1 MSSKF
6 PATIILAGGIATRLG
21 AVSEQTPKAMMPIG
35 GKPFIDYQLRLLA
48 EQDVNEVVLSVAHLG
63 KKIEDFVG
71 DGSRYGISVKYVYD
85 GPKRLGTGGAIKAAL
100 NAVPD
105 CFGILY
111 GDTYLDIDYRPIY
124 ESFLKS
130 GKKGLMTVL
139 QNENSWDK
147 SNVLFE
153 DGEIKIYDKHH
164 PTAQM
169 RHIDY
174 GLSIMSKSCFDDYLD
189 DQAFDLS
196 EVFERTI
203 KRGEMAGFEVHKRF
217 YEIGTPESLLE
228 TEQYLIA
235 RPPKAGRPASDA
247 SRTEPEH

>member
-1 MSSKF
+1 MSSNF

-21 AVSEQTPKAMMPIG
+21 AVSEQTPKAMMPID

-48 EQDVNEVVLSVAHLG
+48 EQHVSEIVLSVAHLG
-63 KKIEDFVG
+63 KQIEDFVG
-71 DGSRYGISVKYVYD
+71 DGHSYGISIKYIYD

-100 NAVPD
+100 QAVPN

-111 GDTYLDIDYRPIY
+111 GDTYLDIEYTPIY

-153 DGEIKIYDKHH
+153 NDEIKIYDKHN
-164 PTAQM
+164 PTAKM

-174 GLSIMSKSCFDDYLD
+174 GLSIMCKSCFDEYEDKE
-189 DQAFDLS
+189 AFDLS
-196 EVFERTI
+196 DVFERCI
-203 KRGEMAGFEVHKRF
+203 ERGDMAGFEVNKRF
-217 YEIGTPESLLE
+217 YEIGTPASLAE
-228 TEQYLIA
+228 TEQYLKN
-235 RPPKAGRPASDA
+235 RSE
-247 SRTEPEH
+247 RT